1 MFINGQASLKKAEAS
16 RKAKEEANRKEA
28 NRKAKEEANRKEANR
43 KAKEEANRKEANRK
57 AAEERKAAQNKLKR
71 NVIAYMNKPEIK
83 QSMKNVDRQ
92 SILNKVNRKERNFT
106 TMNGIQRRVDEYV
119 VAFKAAKKE
128 MELKKIQNR
137 VAELQLG
144 NRGNS
149 IIKRFSAPNSKMT
162 LAVAIKGLEE
172 LAKQAGQAQLE
183 RNVQTLKNHMS
194 KTALNNTNK
203 QQFENTLRQKG
214 ATLKQILNK
223 VASKNASIKAQK
235 RAEARVTLAKQLNA
249 VTPKLTNA
257 NRNTLLKQYNDGKSS
272 NQVLKNAKIMADTK
286 QAENLQKMKNTLK
299 TKLNTYKSLTVENKI
314 ALVSKVTRNTTN
326 LSELLK
332 EAQNIQSNNEKK
344 EDWSN
349 VKG

>member
-1 MFINGQASLKKAEAS
+1 MFINGQANRKAKEEANRKEAS
-16 RKAKEEANRKEA
+16 RKAKEEANRKAKEEA
-28 NRKAKEEANRKEANR
+28 NRKAKENANRKAKEEANR

-162 LAVAIKGLEE
+162 LAVAIKF
-172 LAKQAGQAQLE
+172 E
-183 RNVQTLKNHMS
+183 RTRKTSRTSSTPKRMS
-194 KTALNNTNK
+194 KH
-203 QQFENTLRQKG
+203 
-214 ATLKQILNK
+214 LKITCQ
-223 VASKNASIKAQK
+223 
-235 RAEARVTLAKQLNA
+235 RRH
-249 VTPKLTNA
+249 
-257 NRNTLLKQYNDGKSS
+257 
-272 NQVLKNAKIMADTK
+272 
-286 QAENLQKMKNTLK
+286 
-299 TKLNTYKSLTVENKI
+299 
-314 ALVSKVTRNTTN
+314 
-326 LSELLK
+326 
-332 EAQNIQSNNEKK
+332 
-344 EDWSN
+344 
-349 VKG
+349 